1 MKKIVFVLTSRGNY
15 AKLKNLIKIFL
26 ASKKYRVH
34 IIIGGSLVLDKY
46 SKIIQKE
53 LIKNFKFKESI
64 FFHVEGENNLTMIK
78 SCALALNELG
88 IIFNKIRPNF
98 VFVLADRFETISIA
112 IAASFLNIKLIHIEG
127 GENSGSIDDKIRNAV
142 SNFSDYHFPC
152 TNQSAKRLINMG
164 FMKSKVLN
172 VGATSF
178 DEFVKL
184 DLNDISFFNSIQKTT
199 GVGKKIHLKKKQYL
213 IIVQH
218 PVTTEYE
225 ENLKNINKTISAIQK
240 LKFPM
245 IWLWPNMDAGSD
257 GTSKGIRTFREK
269 VNPDNIHFFKSL
281 SIEYFAPLLKNSC
294 CIVGN
299 SSTGLREASFLGVPC
314 VNIGTRQINREQA
327 RNVINVDYDAEEI
340 YQAIKKQIRKKTTQI
355 SKLYGDGK
363 ASQKIFNFIE
373 NKLDDG

>member
-218 PVTTEYE
+218 PVTTEYD

>member
-1 MKKIVFVLTSRGNY
+1 
-15 AKLKNLIKIFL
+15 
-26 ASKKYRVH
+26 
-34 IIIGGSLVLDKY
+34 
-46 SKIIQKE
+46 
-53 LIKNFKFKESI
+53 
-64 FFHVEGENNLTMIK
+64 
-78 SCALALNELG
+78 
-88 IIFNKIRPNF
+88 
-98 VFVLADRFETISIA
+98 
-112 IAASFLNIKLIHIEG
+112 
-127 GENSGSIDDKIRNAV
+127 
-142 SNFSDYHFPC
+142 
-152 TNQSAKRLINMG
+152 
-164 FMKSKVLN
+164 
-172 VGATSF
+172 
-178 DEFVKL
+178 
-184 DLNDISFFNSIQKTT
+184 
-199 GVGKKIHLKKKQYL
+199 
-213 IIVQH
+213 
-218 PVTTEYE
+218 
-225 ENLKNINKTISAIQK
+225 
-240 LKFPM
+240 
-245 IWLWPNMDAGSD
+245 MDAGSD

>member
-152 TNQSAKRLINMG
+152 TNLSAKRLINMG

>member
-240 LKFPM
+240 LNFPM

>member
-184 DLNDISFFNSIQKTT
+184 DLNDISFFNSIQKTA

-240 LKFPM
+240 LNFPM

>member
-218 PVTTEYE
+218 PVTTEYD

-240 LKFPM
+240 LNFPM

-373 NKLDDG
+373 KKLDDG